1 MLILLA
7 RIDQEINP
15 GCDDLRRVL
24 RNVAWCMRPQNV
36 CEDSSLGWDSKQI
49 PPEEVRYLTAVLY
62 LRCVILFCQNL
73 TAMVQN
79 LS

>member
-7 RIDQEINP
+7 RIDQELNP
-15 GCDDLRRVL
+15 GGDDLRRVL

-36 CEDSSLGWDSKQI
+36 CEEGFEADTSRRSQI
-49 PPEEVRYLTAVLY
+49 LAAVLY
-62 LRCVILFCQNL
+62 LRCIILFCQNL

>member
-7 RIDQEINP
+7 RIDQELNP
-15 GCDDLRRVL
+15 GGDDLRRVL

-49 PPEEVRYLTAVLY
+49 PPEEVRFLPQCCTSVVLFY
-62 LRCVILFCQNL
+62 FARI
-73 TAMVQN
+73 
-79 LS
+79 